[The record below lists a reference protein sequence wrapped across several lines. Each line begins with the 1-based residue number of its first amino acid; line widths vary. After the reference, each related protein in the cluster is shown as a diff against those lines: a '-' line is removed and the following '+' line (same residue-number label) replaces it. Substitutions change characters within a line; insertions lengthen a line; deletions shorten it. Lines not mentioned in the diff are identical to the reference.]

1 MNDLILLARNNRDHI
16 EFNYRRVA
24 SLASNGMPLKK
35 AFQRVYPGAK
45 VPSPAQIRKNIAS
58 EMEPRR
64 KPRDFGGR
72 KSYLKDSGA
81 SFESHD
87 DVTEFARKGGDRA
100 KHNAAMREKYGPE
113 WYKDKSRRYQPPKPK
128 GKKSRI
134 QKKPDL
140 SDAKP
145 AFRTFGKKKPGMQIL
160 TKRAKNML
168 RGKKA
173 MLGYGLLGGA
183 AFGGAASHYA
193 RRKKD

>member
-24 SLASNGMPLKK
+24 SLASNGMPLRK

-87 DVTEFARKGGDRA
+87 DVIEFARKGSERA

-113 WYKDKSRRYQPPKPK
+113 WYKDKSRRYQPPK
-128 GKKSRI
+128 GKKP
-134 QKKPDL
+134 KKPK
-140 SDAKP
+140 AP
-145 AFRTFGKKKPGMQIL
+145 AAPKATAPKKPGMQIL

-168 RGKKA
+168 TGRKA

-183 AFGGAASHYA
+183 ALGGAASHYA